1 MRKFKLDLYKDF
13 QQYFNL
19 LDVLIK
25 NESSNKELFLE
36 DIDISPSSY
45 RRAKN
50 EGNKIGEIILQKLAR
65 HFNYNLCDECIID
78 QIEDKINEIYYAIY
92 YKDYKRYDEYFDWLD
107 DMLSKRYI
115 IYPIFTLFKLL
126 MILNSK
132 KSPRNILN
140 GLNDLY
146 FEIKSYES
154 FYEEELIEIV
164 EILDVTFKKDI
175 DNYFLSKTYKN
186 ELTYHT
192 LATRCNLSGR
202 YLESIYFCKLAKE
215 KFITDENYKRIYYIN
230 LTLISNYNF
239 LLMFHEADLLV
250 QKQLLN
256 LNSINDVGDE
266 YEFTKSLY
274 IITCLGLKKY
284 DEVINSLEK
293 KEGLTLTQIVCLL
306 ISYYFYD
313 KNNYYITYNEL
324 ISEEESENII
334 LCLKY
339 LNEILKS
346 NNKKKVQELER
357 YDINKTVLEI
367 LKKM

>member
-25 NESSNKELFLE
+25 NNAQNKDLFLE

-50 EGNKIGEIILQKLAR
+50 EGNKIGETILEKLATY
-65 HFNYNLCDECIID
+65 FNYSLCSEEMID
-78 QIEDKINEIYYAIY
+78 DIEDRINEIYYAIY
-92 YKDYKRYDEYFDWLD
+92 YKDYEKYDEYLNWLEN
-107 DMLSKRYI
+107 MLSKRYI
-115 IYPIFTLFKLL
+115 IFPIFNLFKLL

-132 KSPRNILN
+132 NNPRNVYN

-146 FEIKSYES
+146 QEIKSYEA
-154 FYEEELIEIV
+154 FYENELLEII

-175 DNYFLSKTYKN
+175 DNYFLSKTYTN

-192 LATRCNLSGR
+192 LATRCNLLGR
-202 YLESIYFCKLAKE
+202 YIESIYFSKLVKE
-215 KFITDENYKRIYYIN
+215 KFIKDENYKRVYYIN
-230 LTLISNYNF
+230 LTLISNYNY
-239 LLMFHEADLLV
+239 LLMFREADLLV

-256 LNSINDVGDE
+256 LKSLNSIGDE
-266 YEFTKSLY
+266 YDFTNVLY

-284 DEVINSLEK
+284 NKVIELIDN
-293 KEGLTLTQIVCLL
+293 KETTTLTETICLL
-306 ISYYFYD
+306 VSHYYTNMKIYSE
-313 KNNYYITYNEL
+313 TYNDFVTEEENEEL
-324 ISEEESENII
+324 IT
-334 LCLKY
+334 CLKT
-339 LNEILKS
+339 LNDILKS
-346 NNKKKVQELER
+346 NNKKKIQELEC
-357 YDINKTVLEI
+357 YDINKSVLEI